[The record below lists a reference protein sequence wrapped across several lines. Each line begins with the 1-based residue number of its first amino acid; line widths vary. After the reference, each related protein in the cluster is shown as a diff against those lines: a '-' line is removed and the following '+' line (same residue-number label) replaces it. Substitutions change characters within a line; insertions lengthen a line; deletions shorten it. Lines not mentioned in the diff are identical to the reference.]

1 MYRKTTVL
9 VIVDAYQRHH
19 ENNHAGVITII
30 VMYLQWQ
37 AEFVY
42 SGSINTSGDSS
53 AKENVTNPS
62 ISRRHST
69 ISHETPH
76 EETTSRQ
83 ECPYAVTINC
93 PKRCNCP
100 YSCKLAD
107 LHSCLTAQRSNTLN
121 TKTSKRIQNS
131 NIISSAKHQITV
143 CAYHVNNIVSDTIAG
158 FRFFVGDIFKA
169 IKCVFHINLT
179 CNKQVH
185 TTNVCM

>member
-9 VIVDAYQRHH
+9 VIVVAYQRHH
-19 ENNHAGVITII
+19 ENNHASVITII

-107 LHSCLTAQRSNTLN
+107 LHSCLTEQRFNYTQ
-121 TKTSKRIQNS
+121 THCVVATS
-131 NIISSAKHQITV
+131 V
-143 CAYHVNNIVSDTIAG
+143 
-158 FRFFVGDIFKA
+158 
-169 IKCVFHINLT
+169 LL
-179 CNKQVH
+179 
-185 TTNVCM
+185 